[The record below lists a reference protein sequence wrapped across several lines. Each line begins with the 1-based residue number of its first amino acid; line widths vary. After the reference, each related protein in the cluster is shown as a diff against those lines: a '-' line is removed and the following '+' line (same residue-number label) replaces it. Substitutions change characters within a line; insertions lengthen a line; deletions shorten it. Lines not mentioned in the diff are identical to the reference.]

1 MCVSSVQYASI
12 ETFAE
17 QCVDSIQLRGIRTF
31 WSIRTFWLKI
41 VHEELV

>member
-1 MCVSSVQYASI
+1 MQVLKH
-12 ETFAE
+12 FAE
-17 QCVDSIQLRGIRTF
+17 QCVDSIQLRGIGTF